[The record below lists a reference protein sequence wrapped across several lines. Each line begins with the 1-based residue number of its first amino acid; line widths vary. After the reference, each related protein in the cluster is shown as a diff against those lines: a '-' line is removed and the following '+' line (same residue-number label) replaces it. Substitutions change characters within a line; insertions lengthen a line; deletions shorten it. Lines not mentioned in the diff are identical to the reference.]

1 MSGCFLLEVGDGVTA
16 NGYRISLGEDKN
28 ILKLVAVMAAQSCV
42 YTQPP

>member
-28 ILKLVAVMAAQSCV
+28 ILKLEITAQPCE
-42 YTQPP
+42 YTKEW